1 MPEDLGGKTAL
12 VTGASKGIGR
22 GIALELAKRGCDV
35 AINYHSDRAR
45 AEQIA
50 REIEALGRRALSVGG
65 NVGALAD
72 VTSMFQQVLSAFTQL
87 SILVNNAGAQVWKSL
102 LELEEEEWDR
112 VINTNL
118 KGVFLC
124 TQRAGRHM
132 KEQIGRAS
140 CR

>member
-50 REIEALGRRALSVGG
+50 REIEGLGRRALPVGG
-65 NVGALAD
+65 NVGVLAD
-72 VTSMFQQVLSAFTQL
+72 VANMFQQVLSAFKNESTL
-87 SILVNNAGAQVWKSL
+87 STFS
-102 LELEEEEWDR
+102 
-112 VINTNL
+112 
-118 KGVFLC
+118 
-124 TQRAGRHM
+124 
-132 KEQIGRAS
+132 S
-140 CR
+140 Y